1 MFIKRFGKLNAWALC
16 LSVPLA
22 IVFSNVLPPQS
33 AQCSFAHWS
42 IAPVFLQAAS
52 CFVLG
57 CVGWVVA
64 LVRAN
69 ARREGPISLLST
81 SDQDHG
87 AFNVDGRAE
96 LMFYSKVL
104 PICLAVMIASGV
116 GKDFLLLKL
125 GC

>member
-22 IVFSNVLPPQS
+22 VVLSNVLPPQS
-33 AQCSFAHWS
+33 AQCSAAYWS
-42 IAPVFLQAAS
+42 VTPVFLQAAG

-64 LVRAN
+64 LLQAS
-69 ARREGPISLLST
+69 ARREGPTSLLST
-81 SDQDHG
+81 NDQEQG
-87 AFNVDGRAE
+87 AFKVDGRAE

-104 PICLAVMIASGV
+104 PICLAAMIASGL
-116 GKDFLLLKL
+116 GRDFLLLKL

>member
-22 IVFSNVLPPQS
+22 IVLSNVLPPQPVR
-33 AQCSFAHWS
+33 CSFANWS
-42 IAPVFLQAAS
+42 ITPVFLQAAG

-64 LVRAN
+64 LVRAS
-69 ARREGPISLLST
+69 ARRKGPISLLST

-116 GKDFLLLKL
+116 GKDFFLLKL